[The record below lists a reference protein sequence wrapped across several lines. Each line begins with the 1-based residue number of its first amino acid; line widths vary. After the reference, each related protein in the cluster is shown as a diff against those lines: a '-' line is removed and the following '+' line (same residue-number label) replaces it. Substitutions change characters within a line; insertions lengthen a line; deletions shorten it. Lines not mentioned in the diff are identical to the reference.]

1 MYEQLTLDNE
11 NNVLKSLHAVLEYL
25 KQCKHDTSIVSSY
38 ADIFSKPKCDGD
50 ISDLLDIIGIK
61 DYYPPEGKHI
71 CELLNIK
78 NVLKNDLYIV
88 SENPCTL
95 SSASKHISYTELSAQ
110 LFEDIFKK
118 LGVHTMAYEPK
129 YRYAISSHNHDS
141 IYPRVSYAKNPSYDT
156 ATDIST
162 IGTLTISTD
171 YLSAGS
177 YDDIDDNPANAQT
190 SSVTYK
196 INVPKI
202 VVPLPPKPMIGT
214 LRFVG
219 IQTI

>member
-1 MYEQLTLDNE
+1 
-11 NNVLKSLHAVLEYL
+11 
-25 KQCKHDTSIVSSY
+25 
-38 ADIFSKPKCDGD
+38 
-50 ISDLLDIIGIK
+50 
-61 DYYPPEGKHI
+61 
-71 CELLNIK
+71 
-78 NVLKNDLYIV
+78 
-88 SENPCTL
+88 
-95 SSASKHISYTELSAQ
+95 
-110 LFEDIFKK
+110 
-118 LGVHTMAYEPK
+118 MAYEPK

-141 IYPRVSYAKNPSYDT
+141 IYSRVSYAKNPSYDT
-156 ATDIST
+156 AADIST
-162 IGTLTISTD
+162 IGTLTVSTD

-177 YDDIDDNPANAQT
+177 YDNIDDNPANAQT